1 MLITKMTAGKTKYVI
16 LSDFNVRS
24 NNRGTAALGYGAL
37 AFLQSKGFI
46 DDDFE
51 IVKFRFH
58 RYPWSKIPK
67 EKVSELDING
77 RKWKLHEIS
86 VWALER
92 YLYRFRIHF
101 LNTLYRRII
110 SNVRIVA
117 AINGGDGLTD
127 LYGNKLL
134 DSRLPEMKL
143 AIESRIPFI
152 VMPQTIGPFLDPANK
167 ERILSILGKAQKIYV
182 RDTNFVKELED
193 KGLQYEV
200 DNDLS
205 CYMQP
210 EPVDVEIKHPCVGVN
225 VSGLAYS
232 NRFGNLAGEFDCYP
246 ALMEGIVRMFQS
258 KGCNVYIIPHSYNTE
273 RIEANNDDME
283 ASKQF
288 YDGLAGKENVFFVDR
303 NLISPQIKYLISRMD
318 FFIGTRMHAN
328 FAAIFTGTPVFGLA
342 YSYKFKG
349 AFERNGIY
357 NRVALINNLK
367 ESDISG
373 VLSQIESAYNDD
385 VKSKQTK

>member
-1 MLITKMTAGKTKYVI
+1 MKAGTTKYVI

-37 AFLQSKGFI
+37 AFLQSKGYI
-46 DDDFE
+46 DNGFE
-51 IVKFRFH
+51 IVKIRFH

-77 RKWKLHEIS
+77 KKWKLHELS

-92 YLYRFRIHF
+92 YLYRFRLHF
-101 LNTLYRRII
+101 LNTLYRRTI

-205 CYMQP
+205 YYMQP
-210 EPVDVEIKHPCVGVN
+210 EPVEIEIKHPCVGVN

-288 YDGLAGKENVFFVDR
+288 YDGLTEKENVIFVDR
-303 NLISPQIKYLISRMD
+303 NLISPQIKYLISQMD

>member
-1 MLITKMTAGKTKYVI
+1 MKAGTTKYVI

-37 AFLQSKGFI
+37 AFLQSKGYI
-46 DDDFE
+46 DDGFE
-51 IVKFRFH
+51 IVKIRFH

-77 RKWKLHEIS
+77 KKWKLHELS

-92 YLYRFRIHF
+92 YLYRFRLHF

-167 ERILSILGKAQKIYV
+167 EKILSILGKAQKIYV

-288 YDGLAGKENVFFVDR
+288 YDGLTEKENVFFVDR

>member
-1 MLITKMTAGKTKYVI
+1 MKAGTTKYVI

-37 AFLQSKGFI
+37 AFLQIRGYI
-46 DDDFE
+46 DDSFE
-51 IVKFRFH
+51 ILKIHYH
-58 RYPWSKIPK
+58 RYPWSKTPK
-67 EKVSELDING
+67 EIVSELVING

-101 LNTLYRRII
+101 LNTLFGRSIR
-110 SNVRIVA
+110 NVRLVA

-134 DSRLPEMKL
+134 DSRLPEMRT
-143 AIESRIPFI
+143 AIEFRIPFI
-152 VMPQTIGPFLDPANK
+152 VMPQTIGPFLDSGNK
-167 ERILSILGKAQKIYV
+167 ERILSIIAKAQKIFV
-182 RDTNFVKELED
+182 RDTNFLQELD
-193 KGLQYEV
+193 KKGLQYELV
-200 DNDLS
+200 NDLS
-205 CYMQP
+205 YYMQP
-210 EPVDVEIKHPCVGVN
+210 EPFPIEIKHLCIGLN

-232 NRFGNLAGEFDCYP
+232 NRFGNLAGEFDCYHK
-246 ALMEGIVRMFQS
+246 LMEEIVTMFRS
-258 KGCNVYIIPHSYNTE
+258 KGCNIYIIPHSYN
-273 RIEANNDDME
+273 IEKPEENNDDME
-283 ASKQF
+283 ASKMF
-288 YDGLAGKENVFFVDR
+288 FEGLTDKDQVYFVDR
-303 NLISPQIKYLISRMD
+303 NLISPQIKYLISQMD

-328 FAAIFTGTPVFGLA
+328 YAAIFTGTPVFGLA

-349 AFERNGIY
+349 AFERNGIH

-373 VLSQIESAYNDD
+373 VLSQIENAFNED
-385 VKSKQTK
+385 VKSKKTSDE

>member
-1 MLITKMTAGKTKYVI
+1 MTAGTTKYVI
-16 LSDFNVRS
+16 LSDFNVHS

-37 AFLQSKGFI
+37 AFLQSKGYI
-46 DDDFE
+46 DDGFE
-51 IVKFRFH
+51 IVKIRFH

-77 RKWKLHEIS
+77 KKWKLHELS

-92 YLYRFRIHF
+92 YLYRFRLHF

-232 NRFGNLAGEFDCYP
+232 NRFGNLAGEFYCYP

-288 YDGLAGKENVFFVDR
+288 YDGLTEKENVFFVDR

>member
-1 MLITKMTAGKTKYVI
+1 MKAGTTKYVI

-37 AFLQSKGFI
+37 AFLQSKGYI
-46 DDDFE
+46 DEGFE
-51 IVKFRFH
+51 IVKIRFH

-67 EKVSELDING
+67 ETVSELDING
-77 RKWKLHEIS
+77 KKWKLHELS
-86 VWALER
+86 VWALEK
-92 YLYRFRIHF
+92 YLYRFRLHF
-101 LNTLYRRII
+101 LNTLYGRTIR
-110 SNVRIVA
+110 NVRIVA

-152 VMPQTIGPFLDPANK
+152 VMSQTIGPFLDSGNK

-182 RDTNFVKELED
+182 RDTNFVKELEE

-205 CYMQP
+205 YYMQP
-210 EPVDVEIKHPCVGVN
+210 EPVSVEIKHPCVGVN

-232 NRFGNLAGEFDCYP
+232 NRFGNLAGEFDFYP
-246 ALMEGIVRMFQS
+246 KLMEEIVGMFKT
-258 KGCNVYIIPHSYNTE
+258 KGCNIYIIPHSYNTE
-273 RIEANNDDME
+273 NPEENNDDME
-283 ASKQF
+283 ASKLF
-288 YDGLAGKENVFFVDR
+288 YDRLADKDRVFFVEK
-303 NLISPQIKYLISRMD
+303 NLISPQIKYLISQMD
-318 FFIGTRMHAN
+318 FFVGTRMHAN

-349 AFERNGIY
+349 AFERNGIH

-373 VLSQIESAYNDD
+373 VLSEIENAYNED
-385 VKSKQTK
+385 VKPKETK